1 MLNLN
6 TELATDRGKME
17 FPLHSSISANSRQ
30 ILARRARNG
39 VCSEY
44 ALKRV
49 FYLVVVGHNAAALT
63 GSEPVTIRGFTHGGD
78 RH

>member
-6 TELATDRGKME
+6 TENRRRFAGFAEM
-17 FPLHSSISANSRQ
+17 SANSRQ
-30 ILARRARNG
+30 ILARRAGNG

-63 GSEPVTIRGFTHGGD
+63 GSGPVTIRGFTHGGD